1 MIKASL
7 SNQVFDIIFDDK
19 VYQQGSINNQPF
31 EIDRVKSSE
40 NNWHILKDGK
50 SYNIEILKV
59 DKIAKQVDLKL
70 NGKLSSVKL
79 SDQFDALLKSLG
91 MDNLAAKKVLEL
103 KAPMPGLVLS
113 VLVNEG
119 DTIVKGDSL
128 LVLEAMKMEST
139 VISPV
144 IGTIKS
150 VFLKEGSLIE
160 QDDLIIEIQP
170 NL

>member
-79 SDQFDALLKSLG
+79 SDQFDALLKS
-91 MDNLAAKKVLEL
+91 VR
-103 KAPMPGLVLS
+103 
-113 VLVNEG
+113 
-119 DTIVKGDSL
+119 VKSANAWIGI
-128 LVLEAMKMEST
+128 KC
-139 VISPV
+139 IS
-144 IGTIKS
+144 K
-150 VFLKEGSLIE
+150 
-160 QDDLIIEIQP
+160 
-170 NL
+170 

>member
-7 SNQVFDIIFDDK
+7 NDQEFDIVFEDK
-19 VYQQGSINNQPF
+19 AFQKGSINNQLF
-31 EIDRVKSSE
+31 EIDRVKSSS
-40 NNWHILKDGK
+40 NSWHILKEGK

-59 DKIAKQVDLKL
+59 DKVAKQVELKL
-70 NGKLSSVKL
+70 NGKLNSVKL

-119 DTIVKGDSL
+119 DSIAKGDSL
-128 LVLEAMKMEST
+128 LVLEAMKMEN
-139 VISPV
+139 I
-144 IGTIKS
+144 IKS
-150 VFLKEGSLIE
+150 PTDGVIKKIHAIKGNAVEKNQLLISF
-160 QDDLIIEIQP
+160 Q
-170 NL
+170 